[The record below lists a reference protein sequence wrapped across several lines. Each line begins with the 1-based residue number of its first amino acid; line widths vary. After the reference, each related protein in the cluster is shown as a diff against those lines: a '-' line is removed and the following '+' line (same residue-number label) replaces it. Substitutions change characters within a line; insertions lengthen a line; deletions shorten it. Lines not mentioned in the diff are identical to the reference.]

1 MKRQTRAVLC
11 TAMSVMTAAMA
22 LSSVTAANDLKCG
35 GQDVAVANVS
45 DSLLVRASA
54 DEESKVVGYIP
65 GAGGVQVKSIGEEWT
80 EVQAGNTTGYVK
92 TDYLAFGDRAEELKN
107 IYGVPGAVASWDNV
121 KIFADYEDTSSI
133 IGTLNAGEGYEVL
146 GSTLDWVEIQLGDGK
161 IAYVPAEDVD
171 TTLVLD
177 TAVVTDGY
185 AEQSYADAEEYVP
198 EDYGYVSEEY
208 EYVPEEYEY
217 VSEEYEYVS
226 EENTV
231 EEDGYYEEYPEQ
243 EDSTGAGY
251 EEDYYDDSYQD
262 DSEYSDT
269 YEEEDT
275 YVDETEFNDG
285 ITGDE
290 YVDPT
295 VEDTNASAPSTNY
308 SGSDV
313 DLLAALIYCE
323 AGNQSEEGKIAVGQ
337 VVMNR
342 VASSSFANSISG
354 VIYESG
360 QFTPA
365 GSGWL
370 DSVIGNAPSDCYDA
384 AVAAMNGA
392 GTVGNALY
400 FNGGSGQGIQIGDH
414 QFY

>member
-107 IYGVPGAVASWDNV
+107 IYGVPGAIASWDNV

-185 AEQSYADAEEYVP
+185 AEQNYAASEEYVP
-198 EDYGYVSEEY
+198 EEY

-243 EDSTGAGY
+243 EGSTGAGY

-295 VEDTNASAPSTNY
+295 VEDTDASAPSTNY

-323 AGNQSEEGKIAVGQ
+323 AGNQPEEGKIAVGQ